1 MPAGVSWPTY
11 LKFFAA
17 AFVSMALGA
26 QVVHQYYK
34 PLNDLEMFV
43 ENELKKQDALVQNKK

>member
-34 PLNDLEMFV
+34 PLDDLEKFV
-43 ENELKKQDALVQNKK
+43 ENELKKQDMLVPNKK